1 MNHARNALAH
11 RELGSFGV
19 RDASLGLVT
28 PVFIVG
34 ESEDRIVA
42 GESENFPGSQI
53 VAPATGLRI

>member
-19 RDASLGLVT
+19 RDASLVLVT

-42 GESENFPGSQI
+42 GESENS
-53 VAPATGLRI
+53 PAARL